1 MPEHKNFKRD
11 TTSNISCCTMAD
23 KPETP
28 PSSTS
33 MSGDRPEDSEATI
46 SSTSAAM
53 ERTGSSDL
61 SFERSRTPPLA
72 PISEESRMNS
82 PVERT
87 RAPAES
93 TERATTPAKPVSP
106 TQSPAPP
113 IPGVRRSGT
122 LPPLPRKTSDA
133 STRLS
138 TGRRRGRS
146 ISAKELEQ
154 TRPDLLSHDLG
165 RLGSVRR
172 RSQEEERMGA
182 IPESRAVS
190 PEASGPSVGQ
200 FVSPGMR
207 RRTST
212 MRTAASTRRR
222 GTLSRPVPNAVSSG
236 AAVAGDNQSV
246 NFSLAGPPAVQ
257 EVVATNQPYVDPGY
271 VELNPAYE
279 NPTNARPVWGLAKP
293 LPRVLRPG
301 MVPDR
306 SELTT
311 DAGGPSNQKPG
322 APTDV
327 DLEQGIQPTL
337 RLHQIS
343 TQLDDVRRQR
353 EANLVRQY
361 SHTTSTRT
369 RSQSIVAFPD
379 LAETDN
385 EEYLDSNRLAEEHS
399 NSVHS
404 EARADW
410 DNASAETETP
420 EIGDLDGD
428 WIGDEIPLAAYKPQD
443 EEVHNLHTHWS
454 VIRLRFRE
462 PLAEL
467 LAVTVQLTLGFCA
480 DLVVATSSTQ
490 TDTNTNWAWGL
501 ATMIGVYIAGG
512 ISGAHLNPAISI
524 MLYIYRGF
532 PLRKIPIYVAAQLLG
547 AFIATFIAFGIY
559 RNGIIHSSG
568 SNLAAGGTV
577 ESFITFP
584 RYDWVNGSTAF
595 FNEFVATAILGI
607 SILALG
613 DDTNAPPGA
622 GMNAFIIGLVIVA
635 LNMSFA
641 YNTGAAMNPSRDLGP
656 RLAVLALGYGT
667 DVFTTAYWFYGPWCA
682 TISGAIFGGFLYDVA
697 IFVGGESPVNYPRTR
712 IKRAGRKWKKKM
724 GARLRL
730 RGRKRTVKIAEG
742 HKGFDGEDIIGR

>member
-1 MPEHKNFKRD
+1 MAENPEHP
-11 TTSNISCCTMAD
+11 
-23 KPETP
+23 PE
-28 PSSTS
+28 SSS
-33 MSGDRPEDSEATI
+33 MPGNGPQAPEESI
-46 SSTSAAM
+46 SSTNAAM
-53 ERTGSSDL
+53 ERTGSSDVG
-61 SFERSRTPPLA
+61 FERSRTPPLA
-72 PISEESRMNS
+72 PVSEESRMN
-82 PVERT
+82 PAVERT
-87 RAPAES
+87 RASTES
-93 TERATTPAKPVSP
+93 TARPTTPANPVSP
-106 TQSPAPP
+106 AHPPPPP
-113 IPGVRRSGT
+113 IPGIRRSGT
-122 LPPLPRKTSDA
+122 LPPSRRASDA
-133 STRLS
+133 AARLS

-146 ISAKELEQ
+146 ISIRELEQ
-154 TRPDLLSHDLG
+154 LEQPRPDLLSHDLG
-165 RLGSVRR
+165 RLGSLR
-172 RSQEEERMGA
+172 RSKEEERMGA

-190 PEASGPSVGQ
+190 PEAAHSP
-200 FVSPGMR
+200 FVSTGMR

-212 MRTAASTRRR
+212 MRTTASVRRR
-222 GTLSRPVPNAVSSG
+222 GTVSRPVLNTGSSG
-236 AAVAGDNQSV
+236 AAMTGDNQSA

-257 EVVATNQPYVDPGY
+257 EVVNQPYVDPGY
-271 VELNPAYE
+271 VQLNPAYE

-301 MVPDR
+301 MVPTR

-311 DAGGPSNQKPG
+311 DANEAGSQRPG
-322 APTDV
+322 ARTDG
-327 DLEQGIQPTL
+327 DLEQGVQPTL
-337 RLHQIS
+337 RLHKIS
-343 TQLDDVRRQR
+343 SQLDDVRRQR
-353 EANLVRQY
+353 EANLVRQF
-361 SHTTSTRT
+361 SHSPSARTLSHSTLP
-369 RSQSIVAFPD
+369 FPD
-379 LAETDN
+379 LAETDI
-385 EEYLDSNRLAEEHS
+385 EEDLGTPRPQDPNRLVEEHS
-399 NSVHS
+399 SSMHG

-420 EIGDLDGD
+420 EPGDLDGD
-428 WIGDEIPLAAYKPQD
+428 WIGDEVPLAAYRPLD

-454 VIRLRFRE
+454 VIRVRFRE

-467 LAVTVQLTLGFCA
+467 LAVTVQLTLGFSA

-490 TDTNTNWAWGL
+490 TGTNTDWAWGL

-532 PLRKIPIYVAAQLLG
+532 PLRKIPMYVAAQLLG
-547 AFIATFIAFGIY
+547 AFIAAFIAFGIY

-577 ESFITFP
+577 GSFITFP
-584 RYDWVNGSTAF
+584 RYDWVDGSTAF
-595 FNEFVATAILGI
+595 FSEFVATAILGI
-607 SILALG
+607 CVLALG

-667 DVFTTAYWFYGPWCA
+667 DVFTTAYWFWGPWCA

-697 IFVGGESPVNYPRTR
+697 IFVGGESPVNYPRKR

-724 GARLRL
+724 AARL

-742 HKGFDGEDIIGR
+742 HKEYDGANNFGS

>member
-1 MPEHKNFKRD
+1 
-11 TTSNISCCTMAD
+11 
-23 KPETP
+23 
-28 PSSTS
+28 
-33 MSGDRPEDSEATI
+33 
-46 SSTSAAM
+46 
-53 ERTGSSDL
+53 
-61 SFERSRTPPLA
+61 
-72 PISEESRMNS
+72 
-82 PVERT
+82 
-87 RAPAES
+87 
-93 TERATTPAKPVSP
+93 
-106 TQSPAPP
+106 
-113 IPGVRRSGT
+113 
-122 LPPLPRKTSDA
+122 
-133 STRLS
+133 
-138 TGRRRGRS
+138 
-146 ISAKELEQ
+146 
-154 TRPDLLSHDLG
+154 
-165 RLGSVRR
+165 
-172 RSQEEERMGA
+172 MGA

-190 PEASGPSVGQ
+190 PEASGPSVSP
-200 FVSPGMR
+200 FVPSGMR
-207 RRTST
+207 RRTNT
-212 MRTAASTRRR
+212 MRTTASIRRR
-222 GTLSRPVPNAVSSG
+222 GTVSRPVLNAVSSG
-236 AAVAGDNQSV
+236 AAVAGDNQSI
-246 NFSLAGPPAVQ
+246 NFSLAGSPVVQ
-257 EVVATNQPYVDPGY
+257 EVVASNQPYVDPGY
-271 VELNPAYE
+271 VQLNPAYE

-306 SELTT
+306 HELTT
-311 DAGGPSNQKPG
+311 DAGEAGNQKP
-322 APTDV
+322 AALNDV

-337 RLHQIS
+337 RLHKIS
-343 TQLDDVRRQR
+343 SQLDDVRRQR
-353 EANLVRQY
+353 EANLARQY
-361 SHTTSTRT
+361 SDSQSTRT
-369 RSQSIVAFPD
+369 RSQSTVPFPD
-379 LAETDN
+379 LSEIDN
-385 EEYLDSNRLAEEHS
+385 EDDLGISRPPDPNRLAEEHS
-399 NSVHS
+399 NSVHG

-410 DNASAETETP
+410 DNASAETEKP

-428 WIGDEIPLAAYKPQD
+428 WIGEEIPLTAYKPQD

-454 VIRLRFRE
+454 VIRVRFRE

-547 AFIATFIAFGIY
+547 GFIAALIAFGIY
-559 RNGIIHSSG
+559 RNDIIHSSG

-584 RYDWVNGSTAF
+584 RYDWVDGSTAF
-595 FNEFVATAILGI
+595 FNEFVATAILAI

-667 DVFTTAYWFYGPWCA
+667 DVFTTAYWFWGPWCA
-682 TISGAIFGGFLYDVA
+682 TISGAIVGGFLYDVA

-724 GARLRL
+724 GARLR
-730 RGRKRTVKIAEG
+730 GKKRTVKIAEG
-742 HKGFDGEDIIGR
+742 HKEFDG

>member
-1 MPEHKNFKRD
+1 
-11 TTSNISCCTMAD
+11 MAD
-23 KPETP
+23 RPETP
-28 PSSTS
+28 SGSTS
-33 MSGDRPEDSEATI
+33 MPGDRPEVSEATI

-53 ERTGSSDL
+53 ERTGSSDM

-82 PVERT
+82 TAGRPRT
-87 RAPAES
+87 SAES

-106 TQSPAPP
+106 IQPPDPP

-154 TRPDLLSHDLG
+154 PRPDLLSHDLG

-172 RSQEEERMGA
+172 SKEEERMGA

-301 MVPDR
+301 MVPER
-306 SELTT
+306 SERTT
-311 DAGGPSNQKPG
+311 DAGEPGSQKPA

-337 RLHQIS
+337 RLHKIS

-361 SHTTSTRT
+361 SHTTSMRT
-369 RSQSIVAFPD
+369 RSQSTVPFPD
-379 LAETDN
+379 LAEIDN
-385 EEYLDSNRLAEEHS
+385 EENLDASKPLDSNRLAEEHS
-399 NSVHS
+399 NSLHS

-454 VIRLRFRE
+454 VIRVRFRE

-547 AFIATFIAFGIY
+547 AFIATFIA
-559 RNGIIHSSG
+559 
-568 SNLAAGGTV
+568 
-577 ESFITFP
+577 SFITFP

-682 TISGAIFGGFLYDVA
+682 TISGAIVGGFLYDVA

-712 IKRAGRKWKKKM
+712 IKRAGR
-724 GARLRL
+724 L
-730 RGRKRTVKIAEG
+730 
-742 HKGFDGEDIIGR
+742 